1 MIRKRLLALS
11 LVLILL
17 VSAAGCGN
25 GSNSGGSGEKIEGED
40 AVVWGESAT
49 AKIVL
54 DDDGKAA
61 EAAANKN
68 VITISMARNE
78 EEGAQVMLFAKQD
91 IPSYTVSVSDL
102 VCGSEKILSGDI
114 AVYMLKYQSIDDSTG
129 KTYPDYYGHK
139 LPDPM
144 LPFGKAVEYG
154 ENLVKQ
160 GNNQAIYLDVST
172 TKDTPAGLYQGT
184 FTVTTQVQTYNV
196 PLEVTV
202 YDVTLPD
209 TSSLKTYAPYFGREA
224 FESAELDGS
233 DEMAILYTEVL
244 MDYNMSSIVPGT
256 DEVMDLPTYLERL
269 KTYYDYPGFNAYR
282 IEFDTNPGWYD
293 GEEVQFN
300 VGLLRDYVVASAQMS
315 VTDRVNYLSKA
326 FYYPYDHVDEPQTEA
341 QFEIA
346 RKSLNVYLKML
357 SDADEILRAEYA
369 GTEDYAYY
377 DGVVSDTLL
386 NMPYML
392 TCNISGATL
401 RSNGLEDATICILN
415 DFFNNASDLAQ
426 LKEGREDMELWTYV
440 ACTPFYPHANY
451 AFDSPAVGTRTLG
464 WMCNS
469 YGIDLLM
476 TWKSV
481 NYNYG
486 PSGDVT
492 PNRWETSSPGPGGIT
507 PGDGNLFY
515 PGATYGLEG
524 PCPGL
529 RAMAW
534 RDGVQDYDLIEAFKE
549 IYYANGLNP
558 ETALQLLY
566 NRIFTGT
573 IPTTDADVFNNVR
586 SDLLQMIADLKHPTA
601 VLYKTQDVFM
611 NKGTVE
617 FVCLDENATVSYG
630 GSTLTPNE
638 DGFYTISL
646 DLSKEVS
653 CSFSV
658 SCQGATKDYTC
669 TLVTGNLKA
678 ESFETAA
685 SADQYLVCMGGD
697 VLEIRGDYALD
708 GEKSVHAVL
717 NQNQNDVTPYVAV
730 LKDSAI
736 VGGSFATIK
745 NISFYVYNPGAEAL
759 KATVSFYDNQVH
771 TVGTV
776 NLLPGQ
782 WTKID
787 APVPG
792 NISNLDML
800 GELDLVFESGK
811 AVEVYVDGFTIQ
823 EG

>member
-11 LVLILL
+11 LVLVLL

-25 GSNSGGSGEKIEGED
+25 VSNSGGSQEKIEGED

-61 EAAANKN
+61 EQAVGKN

-78 EEGAQVMLFAKQD
+78 EEGAQLMLFAKQD
-91 IPSYTVSVSDL
+91 IPYYTVSVSDL
-102 VCGSEKILSGDI
+102 VCGSEKILSSNID
-114 AVYMLKYQSIDDSTG
+114 VYMLKYQSIDDSTG

-144 LPFGKAVEYG
+144 LPFETAVEYG
-154 ENLVKQ
+154 ENLVEQ
-160 GNNQAIYLDVST
+160 GNNQAVFFDVST
-172 TKDTPAGLYQGT
+172 TKDTPAGLYKG
-184 FTVTTQVQTYNV
+184 TVTVKTEVQTYNV
-196 PLEVTV
+196 PMEVTV

-209 TSSLKTYAPYFGREA
+209 TSELKTYAPYFGREA

-269 KTYYDYPGFNAYR
+269 KTYYNYPGFNTYR
-282 IEFDTNPGWYD
+282 IEFDTSPGWYD

-300 VGLLRDYVVASAQMS
+300 VGLLREYVVAIAQMS

-341 QFEIA
+341 QFETA
-346 RKSLNVYLKML
+346 RASLNVYLKML

-401 RSNGLEDATICILN
+401 RSNGLEEATICILN

-476 TWKSV
+476 AWKSV

-507 PGDGNLFY
+507 PGDGNMFY

-566 NRIFTGT
+566 DRIFTGT
-573 IPTTDADVFNNVR
+573 IPTTDADVFNTVR
-586 SDLLQMIADLKHPTA
+586 CELFRMIADLKQPTA

-617 FVCLDENATVSYG
+617 FVCLDENAAVSYG
-630 GSTLTPNE
+630 GSALTPDE
-638 DGFYTISL
+638 DGVYTISL
-646 DLSKEVS
+646 DLTKEVS
-653 CSFSV
+653 CSFNV
-658 SCQGATKDYTC
+658 SCQGTSKDYTC
-669 TLVTGNLKA
+669 TLVTGNLKT
-678 ESFETAA
+678 ESFETVTAT
-685 SADQYLVCMGGD
+685 DLVCMGGD
-697 VLEIRGDYALD
+697 TLEVSNAYALD
-708 GEKSVHAVL
+708 GRQSLHAVL
-717 NQNQNDVTPYVAV
+717 NQGKADVTPYVAV
-730 LKDSAI
+730 LKNSSI
-736 VGGSFATIK
+736 VGGTFAAIK
-745 NISFYVYNPGAEAL
+745 HISFYVYNPGAETL
-759 KATVSFYDNQVH
+759 TATVSFYDNQVH

-776 NLLPGQ
+776 KLLPGQ

-792 NISNLDML
+792 NVSNLDLL

-811 AVEVYVDGFTIQ
+811 AVEVYIDGFTVQ

>member
-184 FTVTTQVQTYNV
+184 VTVTTQVQTYNV

-300 VGLLRDYVVASAQMS
+300 VGLLRDYVVAIAQMS

-451 AFDSPAVGTRTLG
+451 ALDSPAVGTRTLG

-586 SDLLQMIADLKHPTA
+586 SDLLQMIADLKQPTA

>member
-11 LVLILL
+11 LVLVLL
-17 VSAAGCGN
+17 ISVAGCGN
-25 GSNSGGSGEKIEGED
+25 AGGSQEKIEGED

-54 DDDGKAA
+54 DDDGKASEQA
-61 EAAANKN
+61 TDKN
-68 VITISMARNE
+68 IITISMARNE
-78 EEGAQVMLFAKQD
+78 EEGAQLMLFAKQD
-91 IPSYTVSVSDL
+91 IPYYTVSVSDL

-114 AVYMLKYQSIDDSTG
+114 DVYMLKYQSIDDSTG
-129 KTYPDYYGHK
+129 KTYPDYYGQE

-144 LPFGKAVEYG
+144 LPFETAVEYG
-154 ENLVKQ
+154 ENLVAQ
-160 GNNQAIYLDVST
+160 GNNQAVFFDVST
-172 TKDTPAGLYQGT
+172 TKDTPAGLYKG
-184 FTVTTQVQTYNV
+184 TVTLKTQVQTYNI
-196 PLEVTV
+196 PMEVTV

-209 TSSLKTYAPYFGREA
+209 TSALKTYAPYFGREA

-233 DEMAILYTEVL
+233 DEMAILYTEAL

-269 KTYYDYPGFNAYR
+269 KAYYDYPGFNTYR
-282 IEFDTNPGWYD
+282 IEFDTSPGWYD

-300 VGLLRDYVVASAQMS
+300 VGLLREYVVAIAEMS
-315 VTDRVNYLSKA
+315 VTDRVDYLSKA
-326 FYYPYDHVDEPQTEA
+326 FFYPYDHVDEPQTEA
-341 QFEIA
+341 QFETA

-357 SDADEILRAEYA
+357 SDADEILRAQYA

-377 DGVVSDTLL
+377 DSVVSSTLL

-392 TCNISGATL
+392 TCNVSGSML
-401 RSNGLEDATICILN
+401 EGYGLEKATICILN

-440 ACTPFYPHANY
+440 CCTPFYPYANY

-469 YGIDLLM
+469 YDIGLLM
-476 TWKSV
+476 AWKSV

-486 PSGDVT
+486 PSGEVT

-507 PGDGNLFY
+507 PGDGNMFY
-515 PGATYGLEG
+515 PGATYGLRG

-529 RAMAW
+529 RAIAW

-566 NRIFTGT
+566 DRIFTGT
-573 IPTTDADVFNNVR
+573 IPTTDADVFNAARNE
-586 SDLLQMIADLKHPTA
+586 LFQMIADLKQPTA

-617 FVCLDENATVSYG
+617 FVCLDENATVSVEG
-630 GSTLTPNE
+630 AALTPDE
-638 DGFYTISL
+638 DGVYSISL
-646 DLSKEVS
+646 DLTKEVS
-653 CSFSV
+653 CSFTV
-658 SCQGATKDYTC
+658 SSDGVSKDYTC
-669 TLVTGNLKA
+669 TLVTGNLKT
-678 ESFETAA
+678 ESFETVTT
-685 SADQYLVCMGGD
+685 ADQLICMSGD
-697 VLEIRGDYALD
+697 TLEISADYALD
-708 GEKSVHAVL
+708 GEKSVHALL
-717 NQNQNDVTPYVAV
+717 NQGALDVTPYVAV
-730 LKDSAI
+730 LKDSSI
-736 VGGSFATIK
+736 VGGSFATVK
-745 NISFYVYNPGAEAL
+745 NISFYVYNPGTEEL
-759 KATVSFYDNQVH
+759 KATVSFYDNQVY

-782 WTKID
+782 WTKVD

-792 NISNLDML
+792 SISNLDAL
-800 GELDLVFESGK
+800 GELDLVFEAGK
-811 AVEVYVDGFTIQ
+811 TVEVYIDGFTVQ

>member
-184 FTVTTQVQTYNV
+184 VTVTTQVQTYNV

-282 IEFDTNPGWYD
+282 IEFDTSPGWYD

-300 VGLLRDYVVASAQMS
+300 VGLLRDYVVAIAQMS
-315 VTDRVNYLSKA
+315 VTDRVNYLNKA
-326 FYYPYDHVDEPQTEA
+326 FFYPYDHVDEPQTDA
-341 QFEIA
+341 QFETA
-346 RKSLNVYLKML
+346 RASLTVYRKML
-357 SDADEILRAEYA
+357 SDADAILKAQYA
-369 GTEDYAYY
+369 GTEDSAYY
-377 DGVVSDTLL
+377 EGVVSKTLL
-386 NMPYML
+386 DMPYML
-392 TCNISGATL
+392 TCNVSGSTL
-401 RSNGLEDATICILN
+401 KSHGLEEATICIVN
-415 DFFNNASDLAQ
+415 DFFNNASDLRQ

-440 ACTPFYPHANY
+440 CCTPFYPHANY

-469 YGIDLLM
+469 YGISLLM
-476 TWKSV
+476 AWKSV

-586 SDLLQMIADLKHPTA
+586 SDLLQMIADLKQPTA

-697 VLEIRGDYALD
+697 VLEISGDYALD

>member
-1 MIRKRLLALS
+1 MILKRLLALS
-11 LVLILL
+11 LALVLL
-17 VSAAGCGN
+17 VSMAGCGDE
-25 GSNSGGSGEKIEGED
+25 SGTQEKIEGED
-40 AVVWGESAT
+40 VVLWGESAT

-61 EAAANKN
+61 EAAADKN
-68 VITISMARNE
+68 IITVSMARNE
-78 EEGAQVMLFAKQD
+78 EEGAQLMLFAKQD
-91 IPSYTVSVSDL
+91 IPYYTVTVSDL
-102 VCGSEKILSGDI
+102 VCGEEKILADDI

-144 LPFGKAVEYG
+144 LPFETAVAYG
-154 ENLVKQ
+154 ENLVTS
-160 GNNQAIYLDVST
+160 GNNQAVFLDVST
-172 TKDTPAGLYQGT
+172 TKDTPAGLYKG
-184 FTVTTQVQTYNV
+184 TVTVKTDLQTYSV
-196 PLEVTV
+196 PMEVTV

-209 TSSLKTYAPYFGREA
+209 TSALKTYAPYFGREA

-269 KTYYDYPGFNAYR
+269 KAYYDYPGFNAYR
-282 IEFDTNPGWYD
+282 IEFDTSSGWYD
-293 GEEVQFN
+293 GVEVQFN
-300 VGLLRDYVVASAQMS
+300 AGLLREYIVAIAEMS
-315 VTDRVNYLSKA
+315 VTDKVNYLSKA
-326 FYYPYDHVDEPQTEA
+326 FYYPYDHVDEPQNDA

-346 RKSLNVYLKML
+346 RASLASYLKVL
-357 SDADEILRAEYA
+357 ADADAILQAEYA

-377 DGVVSDTLL
+377 NGVVSETLL
-386 NMPYML
+386 NIPYML

-401 RSNGLEDATICILN
+401 RSNGLEEATICITN
-415 DFFNNASDLAQ
+415 NFYNNASDLRQ

-440 ACTPFYPHANY
+440 CCTPFYPHANY
-451 AFDSPAVGTRTLG
+451 AFDSPAVGTRTMG

-469 YGIDLLM
+469 YDIGLLM
-476 TWKSV
+476 AWKTV

-492 PNRWETSSPGPGGIT
+492 PNRWETSSPGPSGIT

-515 PGATYGLEG
+515 PGATYGLKG

-558 ETALQLLY
+558 ETALQRLY
-566 NRIFTGT
+566 NRMFTGT
-573 IPTTDADVFNNVR
+573 IPTTDADVFNNAR
-586 SDLLQMIADLKHPTA
+586 NELFQMIADLKQPTA

-611 NKGTVE
+611 NQGTVE
-617 FVCLDENATVSYG
+617 FVCVDENAVVSYG
-630 GSTLTPNE
+630 GSTLTPDE
-638 DGFYTISL
+638 DGIYTIAL
-646 DLSKEVS
+646 DLTQEKS

-658 SCQGATKDYTC
+658 SNQGVSKDYTC

-678 ESFETAA
+678 ESFETGTT
-685 SADQYLVCMGGD
+685 ADQLVCMGGD
-697 VLEIRGDYALD
+697 TLEISSDYALD
-708 GEKSVHAVL
+708 GEKSVRVVL
-717 NQNQNDVTPYVAV
+717 NQGQTDVTPYVAV
-730 LKDSAI
+730 LKGSAI
-736 VGGSFATIK
+736 VGGTFATVK
-745 NISFYVYNPGAEAL
+745 NISFYVYNPGVEEIS
-759 KATVSFYDNQVH
+759 ATVSFYDNQVH
-771 TVGTV
+771 PVGTV
-776 NLLPGQ
+776 KLLPGQ
-782 WTKID
+782 WTKVD

-792 NISNLDML
+792 NVSNLDML
-800 GELDLVFESGK
+800 GELDLVFELGK
-811 AVEVYVDGFTIQ
+811 AVEVYIDGFTVQ

>member
-11 LVLILL
+11 LILVLL
-17 VSAAGCGN
+17 VSAAGCN
-25 GSNSGGSGEKIEGED
+25 NVSDSGGSGEKIEGED
-40 AVVWGESAT
+40 AVVWSESAT

-54 DDDGKAA
+54 DDEGKAA
-61 EAAANKN
+61 AAAAGKN

-78 EEGAQVMLFAKQD
+78 EEGAQLMLFAKQD

-102 VCGSEKILSGDI
+102 VCGNETISSDAID
-114 AVYMLKYQSIDDSTG
+114 VYMLKYQSIDDSTG

-144 LPFGKAVEYG
+144 LPFETAVEYG
-154 ENLVKQ
+154 ENLVEQ
-160 GNNQAIYLDVST
+160 GNNQAVFFDVST
-172 TKDTPAGLYQGT
+172 TKDTPAGLYKG
-184 FTVTTQVQTYNV
+184 TVTLKTEVQTYNL
-196 PLEVTV
+196 PMEVTV

-209 TSSLKTYAPYFGREA
+209 TSGLKTYAPYFGREA

-269 KTYYDYPGFNAYR
+269 KEYYNYPGFNTYR

-300 VGLLRDYVVASAQMS
+300 VGLLREYVVAIAKMS

-326 FYYPYDHVDEPQTEA
+326 FFYPYDHVDEPQTEA
-341 QFEIA
+341 QFETA
-346 RKSLNVYLKML
+346 RASLNVYLKML

-369 GTEDYAYY
+369 GTADYAYY

-392 TCNISGATL
+392 TSNISGATL
-401 RSNGLEDATICILN
+401 RSNGLEEVTICIQN
-415 DFFNNASDLAQ
+415 DFFHNASDLAH
-426 LKEGREDMELWTYV
+426 LKEGREDKELWTYV
-440 ACTPFYPHANY
+440 CLAPYYPHANY
-451 AFDSPAVGTRTLG
+451 AFDSPVVGTRTLG

-469 YGIDLLM
+469 YDIALLM

-492 PNRWETSSPGPGGIT
+492 PSRWETSSAGPGGIT

-529 RAMAW
+529 RAIAW

-566 NRIFTGT
+566 DRIFTGT
-573 IPTTDADVFNNVR
+573 IPTTDADVFSTVR
-586 SDLLQMIADLKHPTA
+586 DELFQMIADLKQPTA

-617 FVCLDENATVSYG
+617 FICLDENATVSHSG
-630 GSTLTPNE
+630 NTLTPDE
-638 DGFYTISL
+638 DGFYTITI
-646 DLSKEVS
+646 DLTKEKS
-653 CSFSV
+653 CSFNV
-658 SCQGATKDYTC
+658 SCQGISKDYTC
-669 TLVTGNLKA
+669 TLVTGNLKT
-678 ESFETAA
+678 ESFETVTAT
-685 SADQYLVCMGGD
+685 DLVCMGGD
-697 VLEIRGDYALD
+697 ELKVSDAYALD
-708 GEKSVHAVL
+708 GSKSVHAVL
-717 NQNQNDVTPYVAV
+717 NQGKAEVTPYVAV
-730 LKDSAI
+730 LKDSSI
-736 VGGSFATIK
+736 VGGTFATIK
-745 NISFYVYNPGAEAL
+745 HISFYVYNPGTEEL

-776 NLLPGQ
+776 KLLPGQ
-782 WTKID
+782 WTKVD

-800 GELDLVFESGK
+800 GELDLVFEAGK
-811 AVEVYVDGFTIQ
+811 TVEVYIDGFTVQ

>member
-11 LVLILL
+11 LILAL
-17 VSAAGCGN
+17 LASFAGCRN
-25 GSNSGGSGEKIEGED
+25 VSNSGGSTMEGED
-40 AVVWGESAT
+40 VVLWGESAT

-61 EAAANKN
+61 SASADKK

-78 EEGAQVMLFAKQD
+78 EEGAQLMLYAKQD
-91 IPSYTVSVSDL
+91 IPHYTVSVSDL

-114 AVYMLKYQSIDDSTG
+114 DVYMLKYQSIDDSTG
-129 KTYPDYYGHK
+129 KTFPDYYGHK

-144 LPFGKAVEYG
+144 LPFETAVAYG
-154 ENLVKQ
+154 ENTVKQ
-160 GNNQAIYLDVST
+160 GNNQAVFFDVST
-172 TKDTPAGLYQGT
+172 TKDTPAGRYTGT
-184 FTVTTQVQTYNV
+184 VTVTTQVQTYQV
-196 PLEVTV
+196 PMEVTV

-209 TSSLKTYAPYFGREA
+209 TSELKTYAPYFGREA

-244 MDYNMSSIVPGT
+244 MEYNMSSIVPGT

-269 KTYYDYPGFNAYR
+269 KTYYNYPGFNTYR
-282 IEFDTNPGWYD
+282 IEFDTTSGWYD
-293 GEEVQFN
+293 GELVQFN
-300 VGLLRDYVVASAQMS
+300 VGLLRDYVVAIGEMS
-315 VTDRVNYLSKA
+315 VTDKVNYLSKA
-326 FYYPYDHVDEPQTEA
+326 FFYPYDHVDEPQTEA
-341 QFEIA
+341 QFETA
-346 RKSLNVYLKML
+346 RASLSVYRKML
-357 SDADEILRAEYA
+357 ADADEILRAKYA

-377 DGVVSDTLL
+377 EGVVSETLM

-392 TCNISGATL
+392 TCNISGNTL
-401 RSNGLEDATICILN
+401 ASHGLGEATICIVN
-415 DFFNNASDLAQ
+415 DFFNNASDLRQ

-440 ACTPFYPHANY
+440 CCTPFYPHANY

-469 YGIDLLM
+469 YDIALLM
-476 TWKSV
+476 AWKTV

-515 PGATYGLEG
+515 PGATYGLKG

-549 IYYANGLNP
+549 IYYANGLLP
-558 ETALQLLY
+558 DAALQRLY
-566 NRIFTGT
+566 DRIFTGT
-573 IPTTDADVFNNVR
+573 IPTTDADVFHAAR
-586 SDLLQMIADLKHPTA
+586 CELLQMIADLKQPTA

-611 NKGTVE
+611 NQGTVE
-617 FVCLDENATVSYG
+617 FVCLDENATVTYG
-630 GSTLTPNE
+630 GSTLIPSE
-638 DGFYTISL
+638 EGVYTISL
-646 DLSKEVS
+646 DMSKAKS

-658 SCQGATKDYTC
+658 SCQGVTKDYVC
-669 TLVTGNLKA
+669 TLVTGNLRS
-678 ESFETAA
+678 ESFESTD
-685 SADQYLVCMGGD
+685 SAGQYLVCMDGD
-697 VLEIRGDYALD
+697 TLEISDAYALD
-708 GEKSVHAVL
+708 GAKSVHAVL
-717 NQNQNDVTPYVAV
+717 NQNQDAVTAYVAV
-730 LKDSAI
+730 LRGSPL
-736 VGGSFATIK
+736 VGSSFASIK
-745 NISFYVYNPGAEAL
+745 NISFYVYNPTEEEL
-759 KATVSFYDNQVH
+759 KATVSFYDTQVH

-776 NLLPGQ
+776 TLLPGQ
-782 WTKID
+782 WTKVD

-792 NISNLDML
+792 TISNLNAL
-800 GELDLVFESGK
+800 GELDLIFEEGK
-811 AVEVYVDGFTIQ
+811 AVEVYIDGFTVQ

>member
-11 LVLILL
+11 LIFVLLA
-17 VSAAGCGN
+17 SAASCGKV
-25 GSNSGGSGEKIEGED
+25 SNSGGSGEKIEGED

-61 EAAANKN
+61 EAAADKN
-68 VITISMARNE
+68 IITIDVARNE
-78 EEGAQVMLFAKQD
+78 EEGAQLMLFAKQD

-102 VCGSEKILSGDI
+102 VCGNEKILASDI

-144 LPFGKAVEYG
+144 LPFDTAVEYG

-160 GNNQAIYLDVST
+160 GNNQAVYFDVST
-172 TKDTPAGLYQGT
+172 TKDTPAGLYKG
-184 FTVTTQVQTYNV
+184 TVTLKTGVQTYEV
-196 PLEVTV
+196 PMEVTV

-209 TSSLKTYAPYFGREA
+209 TSALKTYAPYFGREA

-269 KTYYDYPGFNAYR
+269 KEYYDYPGFNTYR

-300 VGLLRDYVVASAQMS
+300 LGLLREYVVAIAEMS
-315 VTDRVNYLSKA
+315 VTDKVNYLSKA
-326 FYYPYDHVDEPQTEA
+326 FFYPYDHVDEPQTEA

-346 RKSLNVYLKML
+346 RKSLNAYLKML
-357 SDADEILRAEYA
+357 NDADEILRANYA

-401 RSNGLEDATICILN
+401 RSNGLEEVTICILD
-415 DFFNNASDLAQ
+415 DFFNNASDLAH
-426 LKEGREDMELWTYV
+426 LKEGREDKELWTYV
-440 ACTPFYPHANY
+440 ACTPFYPYANY

-469 YGIDLLM
+469 YDIGLLM
-476 TWKSV
+476 AWKTV

-492 PNRWETSSPGPGGIT
+492 PNRWETSSPGPSGIT

-515 PGATYGLEG
+515 PGATYGLKG

-534 RDGVQDYDLIEAFKE
+534 RDGVQDYDLIEAFKD

-558 ETALQLLY
+558 ETALQQLY

-573 IPTTDADVFNNVR
+573 IPTTDSDVFNAVR
-586 SDLLQMIADLKHPTA
+586 SELFQMIADLQQPTA

-611 NKGTVE
+611 NQGTVE
-617 FVCLDENATVSYG
+617 FACLDENAAVSYDG
-630 GSTLTPNE
+630 KVLTPNE
-638 DGFYTISL
+638 DGFYTITL
-646 DLSKEVS
+646 DLSQEKSCNFTVS
-653 CSFSV
+653 N
-658 SCQGATKDYTC
+658 QGVTKDYTC

-678 ESFETAA
+678 ESFENITN
-685 SADQYLVCMGGD
+685 ADSYLVCMGGD
-697 VLEIRGDYALD
+697 TLNISSDYALD
-708 GEKSVHAVL
+708 GTKSVQAVL
-717 NQNQNDVTPYVAV
+717 NQGQNDVTPYVAIM
-730 LKDSAI
+730 KDSAI
-736 VGGSFATIK
+736 VGGTFATIK
-745 NISFYVYNPGAEAL
+745 NISFYVYNPGTEEL

-771 TVGTV
+771 TVGSV
-776 NLLPGQ
+776 KLLPGQ
-782 WTKID
+782 WTKVD
-787 APVPG
+787 APIPG
-792 NISNLDML
+792 NVSNLDML

-811 AVEVYVDGFTIQ
+811 AVEVYLDGFTVQ

>member
-11 LVLILL
+11 LILALIFS
-17 VSAAGCGN
+17 VAGCGN
-25 GSNSGGSGEKIEGED
+25 SGGKGKIEGKD

-54 DDDGKAA
+54 DDDGKASKQ
-61 EAAANKN
+61 AADKN
-68 VITISMARNE
+68 TITISMARNE
-78 EEGAQVMLFAKQD
+78 EEGAQLMLFAKQD
-91 IPSYTVSVSDL
+91 IPYYTVSVSDL
-102 VCGSEKILSGDI
+102 ACGSEKILSSDVD
-114 AVYMLKYQSIDDSTG
+114 VYMLKYQTIDDSTG

-144 LPFGKAVEYG
+144 LPFDTAVEYG
-154 ENLVKQ
+154 ENLVEE
-160 GNNQAIYLDVST
+160 GNNQAVYLDVST
-172 TKDTPAGLYQGT
+172 TKDTPAGLYKG
-184 FTVTTQVQTYNV
+184 TVTLKTEAQTYNV
-196 PLEVTV
+196 PMEVTV

-209 TSSLKTYAPYFGREA
+209 TSALKTFAPYFGREA

-233 DEMAILYTEVL
+233 DEMAILYAETL

-269 KTYYDYPGFNAYR
+269 KAYYDYPGFNAYR
-282 IEFDTNPGWYD
+282 IEFDTSDGWYD
-293 GEEVQFN
+293 GEGVQFN
-300 VGLLRDYVVASAQMS
+300 AGLLREYVVAIAKMS
-315 VTDRVNYLSKA
+315 VTDRVDYLSKA
-326 FYYPYDHVDEPQTEA
+326 FFYPYDHVDEPQNEA
-341 QFEIA
+341 QFETA
-346 RKSLNVYLKML
+346 RNSLNAYLKL
-357 SDADEILRAEYA
+357 LKDADEILRAEYA

-392 TCNISGATL
+392 TCNIAPSTL
-401 RSNGLEDATICILN
+401 LSQGLGEVTICTQN
-415 DFFNNASDLAQ
+415 TFFDQASDLAQ
-426 LKEGREDMELWTYV
+426 LKEGREDKELWAYV
-440 ACTPFYPHANY
+440 ACTPFYPYANY
-451 AFDSPAVGTRTLG
+451 AFDSPAVGTRTMS

-469 YGIDLLM
+469 YGIALQM
-476 TWKSV
+476 AWKSV

-507 PGDGNLFY
+507 PGDGNMFY
-515 PGATYGLEG
+515 PGATYGLKG

-534 RDGVQDYDLIEAFKE
+534 RDGVQDYDLIEAFKD

-573 IPTTDADVFNNVR
+573 IPTTDADVFHGVR
-586 SDLLQMIADLKHPTA
+586 NELFQMLADLKQPTA

-611 NKGTVE
+611 NEGTVA
-617 FVCLDENATVSYG
+617 FVCLNENTTVSCDG
-630 GSTLTPNE
+630 DTLKADE
-638 DGFYTISL
+638 DGFYTIKV
-646 DLSKEVS
+646 DLAKEKS
-653 CSFSV
+653 CNFSV
-658 SCQGATKDYTC
+658 SSQGVTKKYTC
-669 TLVTGNLKA
+669 TLVTGNLRT

-685 SADQYLVCMGGD
+685 TAEQYLACMGGD
-697 VLEIRGDYALD
+697 TLLISDAYALA

-717 NQNQNDVTPYVAV
+717 NQSGADVTPYVAV
-730 LKDSAI
+730 LKDSQI
-736 VGGSFATIK
+736 VGGTFATIK
-745 NISFYVYNPGAEAL
+745 NISFYVYNPGAEEL
-759 KATVSFYDNQVH
+759 SATVSFYDNQVH

-776 NLLPGQ
+776 KLLPGQ
-782 WTKID
+782 WTKVD

-792 NISNLDML
+792 TVSNLDML
-800 GELDLVFESGK
+800 GELDLVFEAGK
-811 AVEVYVDGFTIQ
+811 AVEVYIDGFTVQ

>member
-11 LVLILL
+11 LVLALL
-17 VSAAGCGN
+17 VSVAGCGN
-25 GSNSGGSGEKIEGED
+25 VSNSGGSQEKIEGED
-40 AVVWGESAT
+40 VVVWGESAT

-61 EAAANKN
+61 EDSAGKN
-68 VITISMARNE
+68 VITVSMARNE
-78 EEGAQVMLFAKQD
+78 EEGAQLMLFAKQD
-91 IPSYTVSVSDL
+91 IPSYSVSVSDL

-114 AVYMLKYQSIDDSTG
+114 DVYMLKYQSIDDSTG
-129 KTYPDYYGHK
+129 KTYPDYYGHQ

-144 LPFGKAVEYG
+144 LPFEKAVEYG

-160 GNNQAIYLDVST
+160 GNNQAVFFDVST
-172 TKDTPAGLYQGT
+172 TKDTPAGLYKG
-184 FTVTTQVQTYNV
+184 TVTVKTDVQTYKV
-196 PLEVTV
+196 PMEVTV

-209 TSSLKTYAPYFGREA
+209 TSGLKTYAPYFGREA

-269 KTYYDYPGFNAYR
+269 KTYYNYPGFNAYR
-282 IEFDTNPGWYD
+282 IEFDTSPGWYD

-300 VGLLRDYVVASAQMS
+300 VGLLREYVVAIAKMS
-315 VTDRVNYLSKA
+315 VTDRVDYLSKA
-326 FYYPYDHVDEPQTEA
+326 FFYPYDHVDEPQTEA
-341 QFEIA
+341 QFETA
-346 RKSLNVYLKML
+346 RASLSVYRKML
-357 SDADEILRAEYA
+357 SDADDILRAEYA

-377 DGVVSDTLL
+377 NGVVSDTLL

-392 TCNISGATL
+392 TCNISGSTL
-401 RSNGLEDATICILN
+401 ASHGLKDATICIVN
-415 DFFNNASDLAQ
+415 DFFHNASDLRQ

-440 ACTPFYPHANY
+440 CCTPYYPHANY

-469 YGIDLLM
+469 YGISLLM
-476 TWKSV
+476 AWKSV

-549 IYYANGLNP
+549 IYYMNGLSP

-566 NRIFTGT
+566 DRVFTGT
-573 IPTTDADVFNNVR
+573 IPTTDTDVFDNVR
-586 SDLLQMIADLKHPTA
+586 DELFQMITDLKQPTA
-601 VLYKTQDVFM
+601 VLYKTQEVFM

-617 FVCLDENATVSYG
+617 FVCLDENAAVSYG
-630 GSTLTPNE
+630 GSVLTPNE
-638 DGFYTISL
+638 DGFYTINL
-646 DLSKEVS
+646 DLSKEKS

-658 SCQGATKDYTC
+658 SSQGVSKDYTC
-669 TLVTGNLKA
+669 TLVTGNLRA
-678 ESFETAA
+678 ESFETVTAA
-685 SADQYLVCMGGD
+685 EKYLVCMGSD
-697 VLEIRGDYALD
+697 TLEISDAYALD

-717 NQNQNDVTPYVAV
+717 NQGQSDVTPYVAV

-736 VGGSFATIK
+736 VGGTFATIK
-745 NISFYVYNPGAEAL
+745 NISFYVYNPTAEEL
-759 KATVSFYDNQVH
+759 NATVSFYDNQVH

-776 NLLPGQ
+776 KLLPGQ

-811 AVEVYVDGFTIQ
+811 AVEVYIDGFTVQ

>member
-25 GSNSGGSGEKIEGED
+25 VLSSGGSGEKIEGKD
-40 AVVWGESAT
+40 AVVWSESAA

-54 DDDGKAA
+54 NDNGKAA
-61 EAAANKN
+61 EASAGKN
-68 VITISMARNE
+68 AITISMARNE
-78 EEGAQVMLFAKQD
+78 EEGAQLMLFAKQD
-91 IPSYTVSVSDL
+91 IPSYTVAVSDL

-144 LPFGKAVEYG
+144 LPFEKAVEYG
-154 ENLVKQ
+154 ENSVQQ
-160 GNNQAIYLDVST
+160 GNNQAVFFDVST
-172 TKDTPAGLYQGT
+172 TKDTPAGLYKG
-184 FTVTTQVQTYNV
+184 TVTVKTEVQTYKV
-196 PLEVTV
+196 PMEVTV

-209 TSSLKTYAPYFGREA
+209 TSALKTYAPYFGREA

-256 DEVMDLPTYLERL
+256 DEVMDLPTYLEQL
-269 KTYYDYPGFNAYR
+269 KTYYNYPGFNAYR
-282 IEFDTNPGWYD
+282 IEFDTSPGWYD

-300 VGLLRDYVVASAQMS
+300 VGLLREYVVAIAQMS

-326 FYYPYDHVDEPQTEA
+326 FFYPYDHVDEPQTEA
-341 QFEIA
+341 QFETA
-346 RKSLNVYLKML
+346 RASLSVYLKML
-357 SDADEILRAEYA
+357 SDADDILRAQYA
-369 GTEDYAYY
+369 GTEDSAYY
-377 DGVVSDTLL
+377 EGVVSKTIR

-392 TCNISGATL
+392 TCNISGSTL
-401 RSNGLEDATICILN
+401 ASHGLGEATICIVN
-415 DFFNNASDLAQ
+415 DFFNNASDLRQ

-440 ACTPFYPHANY
+440 CCTPYYPHANY

-469 YGIDLLM
+469 YGISLLM
-476 TWKSV
+476 AWKSV

-507 PGDGNLFY
+507 PGDGNMFY

-529 RAMAW
+529 RAIAW

-549 IYYANGLNP
+549 IYYANGLSP
-558 ETALQLLY
+558 IAALQLLY
-566 NRIFTGT
+566 DRIFTGT
-573 IPTTDADVFNNVR
+573 IPTTDADVFCAVR
-586 SDLLQMIADLKHPTA
+586 NELLQMIADLKQPTA

-630 GSTLTPNE
+630 GSSLTPDEN
-638 DGFYTISL
+638 GVFTISL
-646 DLSKEVS
+646 DLSKEKS

-658 SCQGATKDYTC
+658 SNQGVSKDYTC
-669 TLVTGNLKA
+669 TLVTGSLKA
-678 ESFETAA
+678 ESFETATA
-685 SADQYLVCMGGD
+685 ADSYLVCMGSD
-697 VLEIRGDYALD
+697 ILEISSAYALD

-717 NQNQNDVTPYVAV
+717 NQNQSDVTPYVAV

-736 VGGSFATIK
+736 VGGTFATVK
-745 NISFYVYNPGAEAL
+745 NISFYVYNPGAEEL
-759 KATVSFYDNQVH
+759 NATVSFYDNQVH

-776 NLLPGQ
+776 TLLPGQ

-787 APVPG
+787 APIPG
-792 NISNLDML
+792 SISNLNLL

-811 AVEVYVDGFTIQ
+811 AVEVYIDGVTVQ
-823 EG
+823 EV

>member
-1 MIRKRLLALS
+1 MILKKLLALS
-11 LVLILL
+11 LILALIIS
-17 VSAAGCGN
+17 VAGCSF
-25 GSNSGGSGEKIEGED
+25 GSKQEKIEGED
-40 AVVWGESAT
+40 AVVWAESAT

-61 EAAANKN
+61 EAALGKN

-78 EEGAQVMLFAKQD
+78 EEGAQLMLFAKQD
-91 IPSYTVSVSDL
+91 IPCYTVSVSDL
-102 VCGSEKILSGDI
+102 VCGSETISSGDI
-114 AVYMLKYQSIDDSTG
+114 DVYMLKYQSIDDSTG

-144 LPFGKAVEYG
+144 LPFDTAVEYG
-154 ENLVKQ
+154 ENLVAQ
-160 GNNQAIYLDVST
+160 GNNQAVYFDVST
-172 TKDTPAGLYQGT
+172 TKDTPAGLYKG
-184 FTVTTQVQTYNV
+184 TVTVKTEAETYEV
-196 PLEVTV
+196 PMEVTV

-209 TSSLKTYAPYFGREA
+209 SSALKTFAPYFQREA

-233 DEMAILYTEVL
+233 DEMAILYAEVL

-269 KTYYDYPGFNAYR
+269 KAYYDYPGFNTYR

-300 VGLLRDYVVASAQMS
+300 VGLLREYVVAIAQMS
-315 VTDRVNYLSKA
+315 VTDKVNYLSKA
-326 FYYPYDHVDEPQTEA
+326 FFYPYDHVDEPQNEA

-357 SDADEILRAEYA
+357 SDADEILRAQYA
-369 GTEDYAYY
+369 GTADYTYY

-401 RSNGLEDATICILN
+401 RSNGLEEATICILN

-426 LKEGREDMELWTYV
+426 LKEGREDKELWTYV
-440 ACTPFYPHANY
+440 ACTPFYPYANY

-469 YGIDLLM
+469 YDIDLLM
-476 TWKSV
+476 AWKTV

-515 PGATYGLEG
+515 PGATYGLTG

-549 IYYANGLNP
+549 LYYANGLNP

-573 IPTTDADVFNNVR
+573 IPTTDADVFNAVR
-586 SDLLQMIADLKHPTA
+586 NELFQMIADLKQPTA
-601 VLYKTQDVFM
+601 VLYRTQDVFM
-611 NKGTVE
+611 NQGTVE
-617 FVCLDENATVSYG
+617 FVCLNENAAVSYG
-630 GSTLTPNE
+630 GSAMTPDE
-638 DGFYTISL
+638 EGFYTISL
-646 DLSKEVS
+646 DLTKEVS
-653 CSFSV
+653 CSFTV
-658 SCQGATKDYTC
+658 SCEGVTKDYTC

-678 ESFETAA
+678 ESFENAG
-685 SADQYLVCMGGD
+685 SVNSYLVCMGGD
-697 VLEIRGDYALD
+697 TLQISGDYALD

-717 NQNQNDVTPYVAV
+717 NQSESDVTPYVAV
-730 LKDSAI
+730 LKDSAL
-736 VGGSFATIK
+736 VGGTFATIK
-745 NISFYVYNPGAEAL
+745 NISFYVYNPGAEEL

-776 NLLPGQ
+776 KLLPGQ

-792 NISNLDML
+792 SVSNLNAL

-811 AVEVYVDGFTIQ
+811 TVEVYIDGFTVQ

>member
-11 LVLILL
+11 LSLVLL
-17 VSAAGCGN
+17 VSAAGCGKV
-25 GSNSGGSGEKIEGED
+25 SNSGGSQEKIEGKD

-61 EAAANKN
+61 EASAGKN
-68 VITISMARNE
+68 VIAISMARNE
-78 EEGAQVMLFAKQD
+78 EEGAQLMLFAKQD
-91 IPSYTVSVSDL
+91 IPYYTVTVSDL
-102 VCGSEKILSGDI
+102 VCGEEKILADDI

-144 LPFGKAVEYG
+144 LPFETAVAYG
-154 ENLVKQ
+154 ENLVTS
-160 GNNQAIYLDVST
+160 GNNQAVFLDVST
-172 TKDTPAGLYQGT
+172 TKDTPAGLYKG
-184 FTVTTQVQTYNV
+184 TVTVKTDLQTYSV
-196 PLEVTV
+196 PMEVTV

-209 TSSLKTYAPYFGREA
+209 TSALKTYAPYFGREA

-269 KTYYDYPGFNAYR
+269 KAYYDYPGFNAYR
-282 IEFDTNPGWYD
+282 IEFDTSSGWYD
-293 GEEVQFN
+293 GVEVQFN
-300 VGLLRDYVVASAQMS
+300 AGLLREYIVAIAEMS
-315 VTDRVNYLSKA
+315 VTDKVNYLSKA
-326 FYYPYDHVDEPQTEA
+326 FYYPYDHVDEPQNDA

-346 RKSLNVYLKML
+346 RASLASYLKVL
-357 SDADEILRAEYA
+357 ADADAILQAEYA

-377 DGVVSDTLL
+377 NGVVSETLL
-386 NMPYML
+386 NIPYML

-401 RSNGLEDATICILN
+401 RSNGLEEATICITN
-415 DFFNNASDLAQ
+415 NFYNNASDLRQ

-440 ACTPFYPHANY
+440 CCTPFYPHANY
-451 AFDSPAVGTRTLG
+451 AFDSPAVGTRTMG

-469 YGIDLLM
+469 YDIGLLM
-476 TWKSV
+476 AWKTV

-492 PNRWETSSPGPGGIT
+492 PNRWETSSPGPSGIT

-515 PGATYGLEG
+515 PGATYGLKG

-558 ETALQLLY
+558 ETALQRLY
-566 NRIFTGT
+566 NRMFTGT
-573 IPTTDADVFNNVR
+573 IPTTDADVFNNAR
-586 SDLLQMIADLKHPTA
+586 NELFQMIADLKQPTA

-611 NKGTVE
+611 NQGTVE
-617 FVCLDENATVSYG
+617 FVCVDENAVVSYG
-630 GSTLTPNE
+630 GSTLTPDE
-638 DGFYTISL
+638 DGIYTIAL
-646 DLSKEVS
+646 DLTQEKS

-658 SCQGATKDYTC
+658 SNQGVSKDYTC

-678 ESFETAA
+678 ESFETGTT
-685 SADQYLVCMGGD
+685 ADQLVCMGGD
-697 VLEIRGDYALD
+697 TLEISSDYALD
-708 GEKSVHAVL
+708 GEKSVRVVL
-717 NQNQNDVTPYVAV
+717 NQGQTDVTPYVAV
-730 LKDSAI
+730 LKGSAI
-736 VGGSFATIK
+736 VGGTFATVK
-745 NISFYVYNPGAEAL
+745 NISFYVYNPGVEEIS
-759 KATVSFYDNQVH
+759 ATVSFYDNQVH
-771 TVGTV
+771 PVGTV
-776 NLLPGQ
+776 KLLPGQ
-782 WTKID
+782 WTKVD

-792 NISNLDML
+792 NVSNLDML
-800 GELDLVFESGK
+800 GELDLVFELGK
-811 AVEVYVDGFTIQ
+811 AVEVYIDGFTVQ

>member
-11 LVLILL
+11 LILVLLI
-17 VSAAGCGN
+17 SAAGCGN
-25 GSNSGGSGEKIEGED
+25 VSNSGGSGEKIEGED
-40 AVVWGESAT
+40 AVVWCESAT

-54 DDDGKAA
+54 DDDGKTA
-61 EAAANKN
+61 EASAGKN
-68 VITISMARNE
+68 VLAISMARNE
-78 EEGAQVMLFAKQD
+78 EEGAQLMLFAKQD
-91 IPSYTVSVSDL
+91 ISSYTVSVSDL
-102 VCGSEKILSGDI
+102 VCGSEKILASDI

-129 KTYPDYYGHK
+129 KTYPEYYGHK

-144 LPFGKAVEYG
+144 LPFQTAVEYG

-160 GNNQAIYLDVST
+160 GNNQAVYFDVST
-172 TKDTPAGLYQGT
+172 TKNTPAGLYKG
-184 FTVTTQVQTYNV
+184 TVTLKTETQTYNV
-196 PLEVTV
+196 PMEVTV

-209 TSSLKTYAPYFGREA
+209 SSALKTFAPYFQREA

-233 DEMAILYTEVL
+233 DEMAILYAEVL

-269 KTYYDYPGFNAYR
+269 KAYYDYPGFNTYR
-282 IEFDTNPGWYD
+282 IEFDINPGWYD

-300 VGLLRDYVVASAQMS
+300 VGLLREYVVAIAQMS
-315 VTDRVNYLSKA
+315 VTDKVNYLSKA
-326 FYYPYDHVDEPQTEA
+326 FFYPYDHVDEPQNEA

-357 SDADEILRAEYA
+357 SDADEILRAQYA
-369 GTEDYAYY
+369 GTADYTYY

-401 RSNGLEDATICILN
+401 RSNGLEEATICILN

-426 LKEGREDMELWTYV
+426 LKEGREDKELWTYV
-440 ACTPFYPHANY
+440 ACTPFYPYANY

-469 YGIDLLM
+469 YDIDLLM
-476 TWKSV
+476 AWKTV

-515 PGATYGLEG
+515 PGATYGLTG

-529 RAMAW
+529 RAVAW

-549 IYYANGLNP
+549 IYYANGLSP

-566 NRIFTGT
+566 DRIFTGT
-573 IPTTDADVFNNVR
+573 IPTTDADVFNDVR
-586 SDLLQMIADLKHPTA
+586 TELFRMIADLKQPTA

-617 FVCLDENATVSYG
+617 FVCLDENAKVSYN
-630 GSTLTPNE
+630 GSVLTPDE
-638 DGFYTISL
+638 DGFYTIIL
-646 DLSKEVS
+646 DLTKEKS

-658 SCQGATKDYTC
+658 SNQGVTKDYTC
-669 TLVTGNLKA
+669 TLVAANLKT
-678 ESFETAA
+678 ESFETVTTA
-685 SADQYLVCMGGD
+685 SQHLIAMGGD
-697 VLEIRGDYALD
+697 TLEISGDYALD
-708 GEKSVHAVL
+708 GTKSVHALL
-717 NQNQNDVTPYVAV
+717 NQNQNNVTPYVAV
-730 LKDSAI
+730 LKDSSI
-736 VGGSFATIK
+736 VSGTFATIK
-745 NISFYVYNPGAEAL
+745 NISFYVYNPTGEEL
-759 KATVSFYDNQVH
+759 KATVSYYDNQVH

-776 NLLPGQ
+776 TLLPGQ
-782 WTKID
+782 WTKVD

-792 NISNLDML
+792 NISNLDAL
-800 GELDLVFESGK
+800 VELDLVFESGK
-811 AVEVYVDGFTIQ
+811 AVEVYIDGFTVQ

>member
-11 LVLILL
+11 LSLVLL
-17 VSAAGCGN
+17 VSAAGCGKV
-25 GSNSGGSGEKIEGED
+25 SNSGGSQEKIEGKD

-61 EAAANKN
+61 EASAGKN
-68 VITISMARNE
+68 VIAISMARNE
-78 EEGAQVMLFAKQD
+78 EEGAQLMLFAKQD

-102 VCGSEKILSGDI
+102 VCGNEKIPASDI
-114 AVYMLKYQSIDDSTG
+114 DVYMLKYQSIDDSTG

-144 LPFGKAVEYG
+144 LPFETAVEYG
-154 ENLVKQ
+154 ENLVQQ
-160 GNNQAIYLDVST
+160 GNNQAVYFDVST
-172 TKDTPAGLYQGT
+172 AKDTPAGLYKG
-184 FTVTTQVQTYNV
+184 TVTVKTDLQTYSV
-196 PLEVTV
+196 PMEVTV

-209 TSSLKTYAPYFGREA
+209 TSALKTYAPYFGREA

-256 DEVMDLPTYLERL
+256 DEVMDLPTYLQRL
-269 KTYYDYPGFNAYR
+269 KEYYNYPGFNTYR

-293 GEEVQFN
+293 GEQVQFN
-300 VGLLRDYVVASAQMS
+300 VGLLRDYVVAIAEMS

-326 FYYPYDHVDEPQTEA
+326 FYYPYDHVDEPQNEA
-341 QFEIA
+341 QFETA
-346 RKSLNVYLKML
+346 RASLAVYLKML
-357 SDADEILRAEYA
+357 SDADAILQAKYA
-369 GTEDYAYY
+369 GTEDFAYY
-377 DGVVSDTLL
+377 NGVVSNTLL

-392 TCNISGATL
+392 TCNVSGSTL
-401 RSNGLEDATICILN
+401 KSYDLEEATICITN
-415 DFFNNASDLAQ
+415 NFYNNASDLRQ

-440 ACTPFYPHANY
+440 CCTPFYPHANY
-451 AFDSPAVGTRTLG
+451 AFDSPAVGTRTMG

-469 YGIDLLM
+469 YDIGLLM
-476 TWKSV
+476 AWKTV

-492 PNRWETSSPGPGGIT
+492 PNRWETSSPGPSGIT

-515 PGATYGLEG
+515 PGATYGLKG

-558 ETALQLLY
+558 ETALQRLY
-566 NRIFTGT
+566 NRMFTGT
-573 IPTTDADVFNNVR
+573 IPTTDADVFNNAR
-586 SDLLQMIADLKHPTA
+586 NELFQMIADLKQPTA

-611 NKGTVE
+611 NQGTVE
-617 FVCLDENATVSYG
+617 FVCVDENAVVSYG
-630 GSTLTPNE
+630 GSTLTPDE
-638 DGFYTISL
+638 DGIYTIAL
-646 DLSKEVS
+646 DLTQEKS

-658 SCQGATKDYTC
+658 SNQGVSKDYTC

-678 ESFETAA
+678 ESFETGTT
-685 SADQYLVCMGGD
+685 ADQLVCMGGD
-697 VLEIRGDYALD
+697 TLEISSDYALD
-708 GEKSVHAVL
+708 GEKSVRAVL
-717 NQNQNDVTPYVAV
+717 NQGQADVTPYVAI

-736 VGGSFATIK
+736 VGGTFATVK
-745 NISFYVYNPGAEAL
+745 NISFYVYNPGVEEIS
-759 KATVSFYDNQVH
+759 ATVSFYDNQVH
-771 TVGTV
+771 PVGTV
-776 NLLPGQ
+776 KLLPGQ
-782 WTKID
+782 WTKVD

-792 NISNLDML
+792 NVSNLDML
-800 GELDLVFESGK
+800 GELDLVFELGK
-811 AVEVYVDGFTIQ
+811 AVEVYIDGFTVQ

>member
-1 MIRKRLLALS
+1 MIRKRLLALFLA
-11 LVLILL
+11 LVLL
-17 VSAAGCGN
+17 VSAAGCGDP
-25 GSNSGGSGEKIEGED
+25 SDAGGSGEKIEGED

-61 EAAANKN
+61 EQAAEKN
-68 VITISMARNE
+68 AISVSMARNE
-78 EEGAQVMLFAKQD
+78 EEGAQLMLYAKQD
-91 IPSYTVSVSDL
+91 IPYYTVSVSDL
-102 VCGSEKILSGDI
+102 VCGSETISAGDV
-114 AVYMLKYQSIDDSTG
+114 AVYMLKYQTIDDSTG
-129 KTYPDYYGHK
+129 KTYPDYYGHQ

-144 LPFGKAVEYG
+144 LPFEKAVEYG

-160 GNNQAIYLDVST
+160 GNNQAVYLDVST
-172 TKDTPAGLYQGT
+172 TKDTPAGRYKG
-184 FTVTTQVQTYNV
+184 TVTVKTDLQTYQV
-196 PLEVTV
+196 PMAVTV

-209 TSSLKTYAPYFGREA
+209 TSELKTYAPYFGREA

-233 DEMAILYTEVL
+233 DEMAILYTERL

-269 KTYYDYPGFNAYR
+269 KAYYNYPGFNAYR
-282 IEFDTNPGWYD
+282 IEFDTAPGWYD

-300 VGLLRDYVVASAQMS
+300 VGLLREYVVAIAQMS

-341 QFEIA
+341 QFETA
-346 RKSLNVYLKML
+346 RASLNVYLKML
-357 SDADEILRAEYA
+357 SDADDILRAQYA

-392 TCNISGATL
+392 TCNISGNTL
-401 RSNGLEDATICILN
+401 ASHGLREATICIVN
-415 DFFNNASDLAQ
+415 DFFHNTSDLAQ

-440 ACTPFYPHANY
+440 CCTPYYPHANY

-469 YGIDLLM
+469 YGISLLM
-476 TWKSV
+476 AWKSV

-507 PGDGNLFY
+507 PGDGNMFY

-549 IYYANGLNP
+549 IYYANGLSP

-573 IPTTDADVFNNVR
+573 IPTTDADVFNGVR
-586 SDLLQMIADLKHPTA
+586 NELFQMIADLKQPTA

-617 FVCLDENATVSYG
+617 FVCLDENAAVSYG
-630 GSTLTPNE
+630 GNALTPNE
-638 DGFYTISL
+638 EGVYTIRL
-646 DLSKEVS
+646 DLSKEKS

-658 SCQGATKDYTC
+658 SNQGLSKDYTC
-669 TLVTGNLKA
+669 TLVTGSLRS

-685 SADQYLVCMGGD
+685 TADQHLICMSGD
-697 VLEIRGDYALD
+697 TLKISSDYALD

-717 NQNQNDVTPYVAV
+717 NQGKSDVTPYVAV

-736 VGGSFATIK
+736 VGGSFATVK
-745 NISFYVYNPGAEAL
+745 HISFYVYNPGAEEL
-759 KATVSFYDNQVH
+759 NATVSFYDNQVY
-771 TVGTV
+771 TVGNV
-776 NLLPGQ
+776 KLLPGQ
-782 WTKID
+782 WTKVD

-792 NISNLDML
+792 NVSNLDML
-800 GELDLVFESGK
+800 AELDLVFESGK
-811 AVEVYVDGFTIQ
+811 AVEVYIDGFTVQ

>member
-11 LVLILL
+11 LILALL

-25 GSNSGGSGEKIEGED
+25 VFGSGSSQGIIEGED

-54 DDDGKAA
+54 NDDGKAA
-61 EAAANKN
+61 EAASDKN
-68 VITISMARNE
+68 VITVSMARNE
-78 EEGAQVMLFAKQD
+78 EEGAQLMLYAKQD
-91 IPSYTVSVSDL
+91 IPYYTVSVSDL
-102 VCGSEKILSGDI
+102 VCGNEKILSGDI
-114 AVYMLKYQSIDDSTG
+114 DVYMLKYQTIDDSTG
-129 KTYPDYYGHK
+129 KTYPDYYGHL

-144 LPFGKAVEYG
+144 LPFETAVEYG
-154 ENLVKQ
+154 ENLVEQ
-160 GNNQAIYLDVST
+160 GNNQAVFFDIST
-172 TKDTPAGLYQGT
+172 TKDTPAGLYKG
-184 FTVTTQVQTYNV
+184 TVTLKTEKQTYNV
-196 PLEVTV
+196 PMEVTV

-209 TSSLKTYAPYFGREA
+209 TSALKTYAPYFGREA

-269 KTYYDYPGFNAYR
+269 KAYYNYPGFNAYR
-282 IEFDTNPGWYD
+282 IEFDTNSGWYD

-300 VGLLRDYVVASAQMS
+300 VGLLREYVVAIAEMS
-315 VTDRVNYLSKA
+315 VTDKVNYLSKA
-326 FYYPYDHVDEPQTEA
+326 FYYPYDHVDEPQTQA
-341 QFEIA
+341 QFETA
-346 RKSLNVYLKML
+346 RASLTVYLKML
-357 SDADEILRAEYA
+357 KDADDILRAKYA

-392 TCNISGATL
+392 TCNVSGSTL
-401 RSNGLEDATICILN
+401 ASHGLGEATICITN
-415 DFFNNASDLAQ
+415 NFFNNASDLNQ

-440 ACTPFYPHANY
+440 CCTPFYPHANY

-469 YGIDLLM
+469 YGISLLM
-476 TWKSV
+476 AWKSV

-492 PNRWETSSPGPGGIT
+492 PSRWETSSPGPGGIT
-507 PGDGNLFY
+507 PGDGNMFY
-515 PGATYGLEG
+515 PGAAYGLKG

-534 RDGVQDYDLIEAFKE
+534 RDAVQDYDLIEAFKD

-573 IPTTDADVFNNVR
+573 IPTTDADVFHGVR
-586 SDLLQMIADLKHPTA
+586 NELFQMLADLKQPTA

-617 FVCLDENATVSYG
+617 FVCLDDNATVSYA
-630 GSTLTPNE
+630 GSVLTADE

-646 DLSKEVS
+646 DLTKEVS
-653 CSFSV
+653 CSFNV
-658 SCQGATKDYTC
+658 SCEGVSKDYVC
-669 TLVTGNLKA
+669 TLVTGDLRT
-678 ESFETAA
+678 ESFETVAT
-685 SADQYLVCMGGD
+685 ADQHLICMSTD
-697 VLEIRGDYALD
+697 KLEVSDAYALD

-717 NQNQNDVTPYVAV
+717 NQDLADVTPYVAV
-730 LKDSAI
+730 LRESPI
-736 VGGSFATIK
+736 VGGTFANIK
-745 NISFYVYNPGAEAL
+745 NISFYVYNPGTEEL

-776 NLLPGQ
+776 KLLPGQ
-782 WTKID
+782 WTKVD

-792 NISNLDML
+792 TVSNLDML
-800 GELDLVFESGK
+800 GELDLVFEAGK
-811 AVEVYVDGFTIQ
+811 AVEVYIDGFTVQ

>member
-11 LVLILL
+11 LILAL
-17 VSAAGCGN
+17 LLPTAGCGN
-25 GSNSGGSGEKIEGED
+25 AGGSQEKIEGED

-61 EAAANKN
+61 EATAGKN
-68 VITISMARNE
+68 VISVSMARNE
-78 EEGAQVMLFAKQD
+78 EEGAQLMLFAKQD
-91 IPSYTVSVSDL
+91 IPTYTVSVSDL
-102 VCGSEKILSGDI
+102 VCGGEKILSGDI
-114 AVYMLKYQSIDDSTG
+114 DVYMLKYQSIDDSTG
-129 KTYPDYYGHK
+129 KTYPDYYGHQ

-144 LPFGKAVEYG
+144 LPFEKAVEYG
-154 ENLVKQ
+154 ENTVKE

-172 TKDTPAGLYQGT
+172 TKETPAGVYKG
-184 FTVTTQVQTYNV
+184 TVTLKTDAQTYRV
-196 PLEVTV
+196 PMEVTV

-209 TSSLKTYAPYFGREA
+209 TSGLKTYAPYFGREA

-269 KTYYDYPGFNAYR
+269 KAYYDYPGFNAYR
-282 IEFDTNPGWYD
+282 IEFDTSAGWYD

-300 VGLLRDYVVASAQMS
+300 AGLLREYIVAIAQMS
-315 VTDRVNYLSKA
+315 VTDKVNYLSKA

-341 QFEIA
+341 QFETA
-346 RKSLNVYLKML
+346 RKSLSVYLKL
-357 SDADEILRAEYA
+357 LRDADEILRAEYA
-369 GTEDYAYY
+369 GTEDYTYY
-377 DGVVSDTLL
+377 DSVVSDTLL

-426 LKEGREDMELWTYV
+426 LKEGREDKELWTYV

-469 YGIDLLM
+469 YGISLLM
-476 TWKSV
+476 AWKSV

-507 PGDGNLFY
+507 PGDGNMFY
-515 PGATYGLEG
+515 PGATYGLKG

-534 RDGVQDYDLIEAFKE
+534 RDGVQDYDLIEAFKD
-549 IYYANGLNP
+549 IYYMNGLNP
-558 ETALQLLY
+558 ETVLQKLY
-566 NRIFTGT
+566 DRMFTGT
-573 IPTTDADVFNNVR
+573 IPTTDADVFSAARNELFR
-586 SDLLQMIADLKHPTA
+586 MITDLKQPTA

-617 FVCLDENATVSYG
+617 FVCLNENAAVSRDG
-630 GSTLTPNE
+630 TALIPDE
-638 DGFYTISL
+638 DGVYTIEL
-646 DLSKEVS
+646 DLTKEKS
-653 CSFSV
+653 CSFCV
-658 SCQGATKDYTC
+658 SSEGATKDYVC
-669 TLVTGNLKA
+669 TLVTGELKA
-678 ESFETAA
+678 ESFETGTT
-685 SADQYLVCMGGD
+685 ADQLVCMSGD
-697 VLEIRGDYALD
+697 TLEISTDYALD

-717 NQNQNDVTPYVAV
+717 NQGEAEVTPYVAV
-730 LKDSAI
+730 LKESAI
-736 VGGSFATIK
+736 VGGSYAPVK
-745 NISFYVYNPGAEAL
+745 NISFYVYNPGAEEL

-776 NLLPGQ
+776 KLLPGQ
-782 WTKID
+782 WTKVD
-787 APVPG
+787 APIPG
-792 NISNLDML
+792 NITNLDML
-800 GELDLVFESGK
+800 AELDLVFEAGK
-811 AVEVYVDGFTIQ
+811 AVEVYIDGFTVQ

>member
-11 LVLILL
+11 LVLALL
-17 VSAAGCGN
+17 IPMAGCKN
-25 GSNSGGSGEKIEGED
+25 VSNSGGDQAKIEGED
-40 AVVWGESAT
+40 ALVWCESAT

-54 DDDGKAA
+54 NDKGKAA
-61 EAAANKN
+61 EASANKN
-68 VITISMARNE
+68 VLTINMARNE
-78 EEGAQVMLFAKQD
+78 EEGAQLMLFAKKE

-102 VCGSEKILSGDI
+102 VCGSAKIPASDV

-129 KTYPDYYGHK
+129 KTYPDYYGHQ

-144 LPFGKAVEYG
+144 LPFDTAVKYG

-160 GNNQAIYLDVST
+160 GNNQAVYLDVST
-172 TKDTPAGLYQGT
+172 TKDTPAGLYKGT
-184 FTVTTQVQTYNV
+184 VTVTTGVQTYRV
-196 PLEVTV
+196 PMEVTV

-209 TSSLKTYAPYFGREA
+209 TSALKTYAPYFGREA

-256 DEVMDLPTYLERL
+256 DEVMDLPTYLDRL
-269 KTYYDYPGFNAYR
+269 KEYYNYPGFNTYR

-300 VGLLRDYVVASAQMS
+300 VGLLREYVVAIAQMS
-315 VTDRVNYLSKA
+315 VTDRVDYLSKA
-326 FYYPYDHVDEPQTEA
+326 FFYPYDHVDEPQTEA
-341 QFEIA
+341 QFETA
-346 RKSLNVYLKML
+346 RKSLGVYLKML
-357 SDADEILRAEYA
+357 SDADAILRAQYA
-369 GTEDYAYY
+369 GTEDFAYY
-377 DGVVSDTLL
+377 DSVVSNTML

-392 TCNISGATL
+392 TCNVSGSTL
-401 RSNGLEDATICILN
+401 ENQGLKEATICILN
-415 DFFNNASDLAQ
+415 DFFNNASDLRQ

-440 ACTPFYPHANY
+440 CCTPFYPYANY

-469 YGIDLLM
+469 YDIDLLM
-476 TWKSV
+476 AWKTV

-515 PGATYGLEG
+515 PGATYGLTG

-549 IYYANGLNP
+549 IYYANGLSP
-558 ETALQLLY
+558 EAALAKLY
-566 NRIFTGT
+566 DRIFTGT
-573 IPTTDADVFNNVR
+573 IPTTDADVFHSARNE
-586 SDLLQMIADLKHPTA
+586 LLQMIADLRQPTA

-617 FVCLDENATVSYG
+617 FVCLDEGASVSYG
-630 GSTLTPNE
+630 GSTLTPNA

-646 DLSKEVS
+646 DLSKEKS
-653 CSFSV
+653 CSFRVTSQGV
-658 SCQGATKDYTC
+658 SKDYTC
-669 TLVTGNLKA
+669 VLVAGNLKT

-685 SADQYLVCMGGD
+685 NADQYLVCMGTD
-697 VLEIRGDYALD
+697 TLQISDAYALD
-708 GEKSVHAVL
+708 GSKSVYAVL
-717 NQNQNDVTPYVAV
+717 NQSQEDVTPYVAI
-730 LKDSAI
+730 LKGSPI
-736 VGGSFATIK
+736 VGSSFATIK
-745 NISFYVYNPGAEAL
+745 NISLYMYNPSGEEL
-759 KATVSFYDNQVH
+759 NVTISFYDNQVH
-771 TVGTV
+771 TVGSV
-776 NLLPGQ
+776 KLLPGQ

-792 NISNLDML
+792 NISNLEAL
-800 GELDLVFESGK
+800 AELDLVFEAGK
-811 AVEVYVDGFTIQ
+811 AVEVYIDGVTVQ

>member
-11 LVLILL
+11 LILALL
-17 VSAAGCGN
+17 VSVAGCGN
-25 GSNSGGSGEKIEGED
+25 MSNSGSSQGKIEGED
-40 AVVWGESAT
+40 VVLWGESAT

-54 DDDGKAA
+54 NDDGKTANA
-61 EAAANKN
+61 VVNKN
-68 VITISMARNE
+68 VITIDMARNE
-78 EEGAQVMLFAKQD
+78 EEGAQLMLFAKQD
-91 IPSYTVSVSDL
+91 IPYYTVSVTDL
-102 VCGSEKILSGDI
+102 VCGAEKIPASDI
-114 AVYMLKYQSIDDSTG
+114 DVYMLKYQSIDDSTG
-129 KTYPDYYGHK
+129 KTYPEYYGHK

-144 LPFGKAVEYG
+144 LPFDTAVEHG
-154 ENLVKQ
+154 ENLVEQ
-160 GNNQAIYLDVST
+160 GNNQAVYFDVST
-172 TKDTPAGLYQGT
+172 TKDTPAGLYKG
-184 FTVTTQVQTYNV
+184 TVTLTTEVQTYTV
-196 PLEVTV
+196 PMEVTV

-209 TSSLKTYAPYFGREA
+209 SSNLKTFAPYFGREA
-224 FESAELDGS
+224 FESAEMDGS

-269 KTYYDYPGFNAYR
+269 KAYYDYPGFNTYR
-282 IEFDTNPGWYD
+282 LEFDTSPGWYD
-293 GEEVQFN
+293 GQEVQFN
-300 VGLLRDYVVASAQMS
+300 VALLREYIVAIAEMS
-315 VTDRVNYLSKA
+315 VTDKVNYLSKA
-326 FYYPYDHVDEPQTEA
+326 FYYPYDHVDEPQNEA

-346 RKSLNVYLKML
+346 RQSLSVYLKML
-357 SDADEILRAEYA
+357 ADADEILRAEYA
-369 GTEDYAYY
+369 GTENYAYY
-377 DGVVSDTLL
+377 EGVVSDTLL
-386 NMPYML
+386 NIPYML

-401 RSNGLEDATICILN
+401 RSQGLEEVTICILN
-415 DFFNNASDLAQ
+415 DFFNNASDLAH
-426 LKEGREDMELWTYV
+426 LKEGREDKELWTYV

-476 TWKSV
+476 AWKTV

-515 PGATYGLEG
+515 PGATYGLKG

-549 IYYANGLNP
+549 IYYANGLSADI
-558 ETALQLLY
+558 ALQMLY

-573 IPTTDADVFNNVR
+573 IPTTDSDVFNAVR
-586 SDLLQMIADLKHPTA
+586 SELFQMIADLKQPTA

-617 FVCLDENATVSYG
+617 FVCLDENATVSVG
-630 GSTLTPNE
+630 GGALTPNA
-638 DGFYTISL
+638 DGFYTIDL
-646 DLSKEVS
+646 DLTQEKS

-658 SCQGATKDYTC
+658 SSQGVSKDYTC
-669 TLVTGNLKA
+669 TLVTGNLKT
-678 ESFETAA
+678 ESFEEAKT
-685 SADQYLVCMGGD
+685 ADQYLVTMGGD
-697 VLEIRGDYALD
+697 KLEISGDYALD
-708 GEKSVHAVL
+708 GGKSVHAVL
-717 NQNQNDVTPYVAV
+717 NESQSNVTPYVAV
-730 LKDSAI
+730 LKDSPI
-736 VGGSFATIK
+736 VGGTFATIK
-745 NISFYVYNPGAEAL
+745 NISFYVYNPGAETL
-759 KATVSFYDNQVH
+759 TATVSFYDNQVH

-776 NLLPGQ
+776 KLLPGE

-792 NISNLDML
+792 NVSNLDML
-800 GELDLVFESGK
+800 GELDLVFEEGK
-811 AVEVYVDGFTIQ
+811 TVEVYVDGFTVQ

>member
-11 LVLILL
+11 LVLVLL

-25 GSNSGGSGEKIEGED
+25 VSNSGGSQEKIEGED

-61 EAAANKN
+61 EQAVGKN

-78 EEGAQVMLFAKQD
+78 EEGAQLMLFAKQD
-91 IPSYTVSVSDL
+91 IPYYTVSVSDL
-102 VCGSEKILSGDI
+102 VCGSEKILSSNID
-114 AVYMLKYQSIDDSTG
+114 VYMLKYQSIDDSTG

-144 LPFGKAVEYG
+144 LPFETAVEYG
-154 ENLVKQ
+154 ENLVEQ
-160 GNNQAIYLDVST
+160 GNNQAVFFDVST
-172 TKDTPAGLYQGT
+172 TKDTPAGLYKG
-184 FTVTTQVQTYNV
+184 TVTVKTEVQTYNV
-196 PLEVTV
+196 PMEVTV

-209 TSSLKTYAPYFGREA
+209 TSELKTYAPYFGREA

-269 KTYYDYPGFNAYR
+269 KTYYNYPGFNTYR
-282 IEFDTNPGWYD
+282 IEFDTSPGWYD

-300 VGLLRDYVVASAQMS
+300 VGLLREYVVAIAQMS

-341 QFEIA
+341 QFETA
-346 RKSLNVYLKML
+346 RASLNVYLKML

-401 RSNGLEDATICILN
+401 RSNGLEEATICILN

-476 TWKSV
+476 AWKSV

-507 PGDGNLFY
+507 PGDGNMFY

-566 NRIFTGT
+566 DRIFTGT
-573 IPTTDADVFNNVR
+573 IPTTDADVFNTVR
-586 SDLLQMIADLKHPTA
+586 CELFRMIADLKQPTA

-617 FVCLDENATVSYG
+617 FVCLDENAAVSYG
-630 GSTLTPNE
+630 GSALTPDE
-638 DGFYTISL
+638 DGVYTISL
-646 DLSKEVS
+646 DLTKEVS
-653 CSFSV
+653 CSFNV
-658 SCQGATKDYTC
+658 SCQGTSKDYTC
-669 TLVTGNLKA
+669 TLVTGNLKT
-678 ESFETAA
+678 ESFETVTAT
-685 SADQYLVCMGGD
+685 DLVCMGGD
-697 VLEIRGDYALD
+697 TLEVSNAYALD
-708 GEKSVHAVL
+708 GRQSLHAVL
-717 NQNQNDVTPYVAV
+717 NQGKADVTPYVAV
-730 LKDSAI
+730 LKNSSL
-736 VGGSFATIK
+736 VGGTFAAIK
-745 NISFYVYNPGAEAL
+745 HISFYVYNPGAETL
-759 KATVSFYDNQVH
+759 TATVSFYDNQVH

-776 NLLPGQ
+776 KLLPGQ

-792 NISNLDML
+792 NVSNLDLL

-811 AVEVYVDGFTIQ
+811 AVEVYIDGFTVQ